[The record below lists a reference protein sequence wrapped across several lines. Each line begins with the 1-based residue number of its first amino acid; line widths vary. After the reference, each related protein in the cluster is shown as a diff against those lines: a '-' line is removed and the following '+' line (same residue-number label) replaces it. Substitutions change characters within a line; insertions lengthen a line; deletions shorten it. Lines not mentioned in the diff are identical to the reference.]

1 MDHWQTLHSAT
12 RLGVLDAP
20 YPLRYLSTDDGV
32 DLGRLV
38 HAAGLPLPNE
48 PTPTLSACIDWA
60 FAALQGEYGRLLD
73 ACSFVIETRSG
84 LLGAIVVVKQANT
97 VEILQLAV
105 DQAFQQQQ
113 FEQALLSTALN
124 GLAQARY
131 PRVQVRVL
139 ANSSQAHF
147 FTNHGFMLAEDV
159 NDAST
164 SNHD

>member
-1 MDHWQTLHSAT
+1 MDHWQTLHMAT

-48 PTPTLSACIDWA
+48 PTPTLSATIDWA
-60 FAALQGEYGRLLD
+60 FAVLQGEYGRLLD

-113 FEQALLSTALN
+113 FEQALLSAALN
-124 GLAQARY
+124 ALAQARY
-131 PRVQVRVL
+131 PQVQVRVL

>member
-1 MDHWQTLHSAT
+1 MDDWQTLSIAT

-20 YPLRYLSTDDGV
+20 YPLRYLSIDDGV
-32 DLGRLV
+32 DLGRLL
-38 HAAGLPLPNE
+38 HAAGVPLPNDLK
-48 PTPTLSACIDWA
+48 PTLSTTIDWA
-60 FAALQGEYGRLLD
+60 FAALQGNYGRLLD
-73 ACSFVIETRSG
+73 ACSFAIETRSG
-84 LLGAIVVVKQANT
+84 LLGAIVVVKHAST
-97 VEILQLAV
+97 IEILQLAV

-113 FEQALLSTALN
+113 FEQVLLSAALN

-131 PRVQVRVL
+131 PQVQVRVL

-147 FTNHGFMLAEDV
+147 FTNYGFMLAEDV